1 MKINPEEI
9 LNLIARYEN
18 KVIDDKEL
26 SDWAIE
32 LVEND
37 IESDSLIL
45 LAGMTPSEYAEAS
58 GLLKKVISELGFSWP
73 SDKLLSLAYAKIIA
87 HQILDGDIQPNL
99 GCAKIGE
106 INHHLDWPQ
115 ELSDFGMISHE
126 QTGHENIGITSESV
140 IPEIISAAK
149 ELMQLELRL

>member
-9 LNLIARYEN
+9 LNLIARYEY
-18 KVIDDKEL
+18 KVIDEKEL

-37 IESDSLIL
+37 IQSESLIL
-45 LAGMTPSEYAEAS
+45 LAGIAPSEYAEAS
-58 GLLKKVISELGFSWP
+58 GLLKMVISELGFSWP
-73 SDKLLSLAYAKIIA
+73 SDKVLSLAYAKIIA
-87 HQILDGDIQPNL
+87 QQILDGEIQPNL

-106 INHHLDWPQ
+106 INHHLNWPE
-115 ELSDFGMISHE
+115 ELTYFGMISHE
-126 QTGHENIGITSESV
+126 QTGHENIGITRKSV

-149 ELMQLELRL
+149 ELMHLKLRL